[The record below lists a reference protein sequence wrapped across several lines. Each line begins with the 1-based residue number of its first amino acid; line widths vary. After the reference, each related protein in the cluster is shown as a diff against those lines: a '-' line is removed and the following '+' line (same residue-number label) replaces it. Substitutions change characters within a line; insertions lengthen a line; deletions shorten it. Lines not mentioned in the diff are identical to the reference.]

1 MTTKTT
7 RTRKTST
14 QELATR
20 LILLISTLVL
30 MVVATAISV
39 KICYSQYRMF
49 SYYVDI
55 QRAEDC
61 RDYNE
66 NLSNSYRGP
75 YMDFAASYDAEVQQL
90 SRQRSAYISETDD
103 PIIKWSIRDGF
114 DLLTALLGTGGGCIV
129 LTFWIKLICNMTAV
143 IDTELWI
150 LHLFFCKIMG
160 RRCQG
165 CRRKCQRNKNCH

>member
-7 RTRKTST
+7 TRKTST

-20 LILLISTLVL
+20 LILLISTLVF

-66 NLSNSYRGP
+66 SLSNSYRGP
-75 YMDFAASYDAEVQQL
+75 YMEFAASYDDEVQNL
-90 SRQRSAYISETDD
+90 LKQRSAYISEADD
-103 PIIKWSIRDGF
+103 PIIQWSIRDGF
-114 DLLTALLGTGGGCIV
+114 DLLTAIVGIGGVCLL
-129 LTFWIKLICNMTAV
+129 LKFWIKLLYHMTKV

-150 LHLFFCKIMG
+150 IHLLFCKIM
-160 RRCQG
+160 
-165 CRRKCQRNKNCH
+165 RRKCNGCCRRCPRNR